1 MEYPKERKLDGIYF
15 RVRRE
20 EQWSNICF
28 TDMTPEEKDMVTKDR
43 SWEWMKS
50 LAYRLADVVR
60 EIGDQLD
67 IVGKLSFGEDHEQ

>member
-1 MEYPKERKLDGIYF
+1 MEYPKERDLDGIYF

-28 TDMTPEEKDMVTKDR
+28 TDMTPKERDMVTKDR
-43 SWEWMKS
+43 SREWMKS

-67 IVGKLSFGEDHEQ
+67 IVGKLSFEEDQEQ

>member
-1 MEYPKERKLDGIYF
+1 MEYPKERDLDGIYF

-28 TDMTPEEKDMVTKDR
+28 TDMTPEERDMVRKDR
-43 SWEWMKS
+43 SREWMKS

-67 IVGKLSFGEDHEQ
+67 IVGKLSFEEDQEQ